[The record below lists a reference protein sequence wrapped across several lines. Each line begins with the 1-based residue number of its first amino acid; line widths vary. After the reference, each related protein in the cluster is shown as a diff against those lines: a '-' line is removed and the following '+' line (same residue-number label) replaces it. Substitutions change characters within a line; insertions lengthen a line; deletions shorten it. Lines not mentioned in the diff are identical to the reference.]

1 MTDDV
6 EGATGL
12 DGLDT
17 EELRRR
23 AFARARQRWD
33 VQFFWRIIKSI
44 PAAEAAAG
52 NWEAGPEG
60 VSTASAQV
68 SEALAEH
75 GDPRVQEVLRPVYI
89 EYLTEHG
96 EPTAR
101 P

>member
-6 EGATGL
+6 EGTAEL

-44 PAAEAAAG
+44 PAAEAATG
-52 NWEAGPEG
+52 HWEAGPEG

-96 EPTAR
+96 G
-101 P
+101 